1 MPLRLTTGVPDVGLA
16 QADFR
21 FETVEP
27 EFDHLTLSNAPVE
40 VLATGFRWI
49 EGLVWMGDWGTLLFQ
64 DLPRGRTMAWSER
77 GGLAVWREPS
87 GNANGQA
94 RDREGR
100 VVACV
105 NLERAV
111 VRIEHDGRITPL
123 ATHFEGCRL
132 NSPNDVV
139 VKSDGSIWFTD
150 PPYGIANDYEG
161 VRQMSEL
168 APTVYR
174 LAPESGELT
183 AVSRDFQGPNGLA
196 FSPDETLLYVA
207 ETGDQR
213 HSDPTQVL
221 RVLPVSDDGRSLGP
235 MRDLAKV
242 APGYTDGLAVDE
254 AGRIWSSAG
263 DGVHCLSPD
272 GRLLG
277 RIRLGMTVSNLT
289 FGGGPHLNRLF
300 IGASHTLMAVFLNT
314 RGARWP

>member
-1 MPLRLTTGVPDVGLA
+1 MPFPLTGGVPDAGLPI
-16 QADFR
+16 ADFR

-27 EFDHLTLSNAPVE
+27 EFDQLTLSNAPVE

-49 EGLVWMGDWGTLLFQ
+49 EGLVWMGDWATLLFQ

-77 GGLAVWREPS
+77 GGLHVWREPS

-100 VVACV
+100 VIACV
-105 NLERAV
+105 NLDRAV
-111 VRIEHDGRITPL
+111 VRVEHDGSLTTL
-123 ATHFEGCRL
+123 ATHFRGRRL

-161 VRQMSEL
+161 ERQAAEL
-168 APTVYR
+168 PPTVYR
-174 LAPESGELT
+174 LNPDTRDLS
-183 AVSRDFQGPNGLA
+183 AVSLDFQGPNGLA

-207 ETGDQR
+207 ETGDQSR
-213 HSDPTQVL
+213 PDPVQVL
-221 RVLPVSDDGRSLGP
+221 RVLPVLPDGRTLGAV
-235 MRDLAKV
+235 RDLAKV
-242 APGYTDGLAVDE
+242 SPGYTDGMAVDE

-263 DGVHCLSPD
+263 DGIHCLGPD

-277 RIRLGMTVSNLT
+277 RIHLGVTVSNLT
-289 FGGGPHLNRLF
+289 FGGGPHRDRLF

>member
-1 MPLRLTTGVPDVGLA
+1 MPFPLNSGVPDAGLKVA
-16 QADFR
+16 GFR
-21 FETVEP
+21 FEAVEP
-27 EFDHLTLSNAPVE
+27 EFDRLTLSNAPVE

-49 EGLVWMGDWGTLLFQ
+49 EGLVWIGDWATLLFQ
-64 DLPRGRTMAWSER
+64 DLPRGRTMSWSER

-94 RDREGR
+94 RDRQGR

-105 NLERAV
+105 NLERAL
-111 VRIEHDGRITPL
+111 VRIEHDGTVTRL
-123 ATHFEGCRL
+123 ATHFEGRRL

-139 VKSDGSIWFTD
+139 VMSDGSIWFTD

-161 VRQMSEL
+161 VRQKSEL
-168 APTVYR
+168 PPTIYR
-174 LAPESGELT
+174 LDPTSGDLA
-183 AVSRDFQGPNGLA
+183 AVNRDFAGPNGLS
-196 FSPDETLLYVA
+196 FSPDERLLYVA
-207 ETGDQR
+207 ETGDQT
-213 HSDPTQVL
+213 HPDPVQVL
-221 RVLPVSDDGRSLGP
+221 RVCDVSGDGRSVGP
-235 MRDLAKV
+235 PRDLAKV
-242 APGYTDGLAVDE
+242 SPGYTDGMAIDE

-277 RIRLGMTVSNLT
+277 RIHLDVTVSNLT

>member
-1 MPLRLTTGVPDVGLA
+1 MPFPLNHGVPDAGLSM
-16 QADFR
+16 ADFR
-21 FETVEP
+21 FEAMEP
-27 EFDHLTLSNAPVE
+27 EFGKLTLSNAPVE

-49 EGLVWMGDWGTLLFQ
+49 EGLVWMGDWATLLFQ
-64 DLPRGRTMAWSER
+64 DLPRGRTMSWSER
-77 GGLAVWREPS
+77 GGLAIWREPS

-105 NLERAV
+105 NLERALA
-111 VRIEHDGRITPL
+111 RIEHDGTVTRL
-123 ATHFEGCRL
+123 ATHFKGRRL

-161 VRQMSEL
+161 VRQEPEL
-168 APTVYR
+168 PSTVYR
-174 LAPESGELT
+174 LDPASGDLA
-183 AVSRDFQGPNGLA
+183 AVSLDFAGPNGLA
-196 FSPDETLLYVA
+196 FSPDERLLYVA
-207 ETGDQR
+207 ETGDQT
-213 HSDPTQVL
+213 HPDPVQVL
-221 RVLPVSDDGRSLGP
+221 RVCEVSADERSLGP
-235 MRDLAKV
+235 PRDLAKV
-242 APGYTDGLAVDE
+242 SPGYTDGMAVDE

-277 RIRLGMTVSNLT
+277 RIHLGVTVSNLT

-300 IGASHTLMAVFLNT
+300 IGASHTLMSVFLNT